1 MPFMNLG
8 SALRV
13 LNMRNKKGLGEGIG
27 ESATKALCQ
36 STLSGLMYLHDQG
49 IVHRDVKAGNILLDS
64 SGKVCIADFGVSVS
78 NTLDLFGLIVTR
90 VFLCFFIFIIIFLSL
105 FHNPTKLKLY
115 FFISNLSS
123 VGLNYEYLTF
133 FYSFFWK
140 SSLYTSLK
148 SWLKNRNG
156 LRDHK
161 EGAAQTFVGTPCWMA
176 PEVMEQN
183 GDGYKQPADMWSFGI
198 TALELAKG
206 YAPYYSL
213 NPMSV
218 VVKTLQEDPPSL
230 DSYLSKSETTEWA
243 HNSSKFKKMI
253 SHCLIRNP
261 EKRDSASQV
270 LKLPFVKMTKEE
282 LKVAMDALS
291 EAVGI
296 IDVARVEVKKIET
309 KTTSLSEAHL
319 KEFSTGRSVVP
330 TANWDFSDVN
340 EEEFAKDWNESG
352 LKGITEENSEK
363 DDEEEVKRKKKEE
376 ENKANEEAAAI
387 EEVKRK
393 KKEEENKANEEAHA
407 FGAMFN
413 NTAE

>member
-1 MPFMNLG
+1 
-8 SALRV
+8 
-13 LNMRNKKGLGEGIG
+13 
-27 ESATKALCQ
+27 
-36 STLSGLMYLHDQG
+36 
-49 IVHRDVKAGNILLDS
+49 
-64 SGKVCIADFGVSVS
+64 
-78 NTLDLFGLIVTR
+78 
-90 VFLCFFIFIIIFLSL
+90 
-105 FHNPTKLKLY
+105 
-115 FFISNLSS
+115 
-123 VGLNYEYLTF
+123 
-133 FYSFFWK
+133 
-140 SSLYTSLK
+140 
-148 SWLKNRNG
+148 
-156 LRDHK
+156 
-161 EGAAQTFVGTPCWMA
+161 MA

-309 KTTSLSEAHL
+309 KTTSFSEAHL
-319 KEFSTGRSVVP
+319 KKFSTGRSVVP

-363 DDEEEVKRKKKEE
+363 VDEEEVKRKKKEE
-376 ENKANEEAAAI
+376 EDKAAAI
-387 EEVKRK
+387 VATAE
-393 KKEEENKANEEAHA
+393 KKEADDAAAATAAKKEADDA
-407 FGAMFN
+407 AAATAAKKVADDVATAINSNNPNDFGAMFN